1 MSRTIAALRKLE
13 AVARLKADIEL
24 RRFSAFRTQVVAA
37 ETRIEASRRDLAA
50 AASSDPGA
58 ALADWRV
65 AHALVGYRAE
75 ALTRAQVD
83 LDRMRPGFDA
93 ARQTAARAFGR
104 AEALRELRA
113 TLGAQERRDAER
125 RTW

>member
-1 MSRTIAALRKLE
+1 MSRTIAALGKLQ

-24 RRFSAFRTQVVAA
+24 RRFSAYRSQVVAA
-37 ETRIEASRRDLAA
+37 EQRLEAGRQDLAA
-50 AASSDPGA
+50 AASSSPGA
-58 ALADWRV
+58 SLDEWRV

-83 LDRMRPGFDA
+83 LDAMRPGYEA

-104 AEALRELRA
+104 AEALRALGQ
-113 TLGAQERRDAER
+113 TLNAQARRDAER
-125 RTW
+125 KGG